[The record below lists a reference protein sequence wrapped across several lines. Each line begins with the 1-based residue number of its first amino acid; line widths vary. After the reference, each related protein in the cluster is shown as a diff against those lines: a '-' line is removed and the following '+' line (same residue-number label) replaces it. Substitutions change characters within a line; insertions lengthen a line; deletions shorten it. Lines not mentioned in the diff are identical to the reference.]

1 MRILA
6 HLPLYP
12 PTSLVGAWL
21 STHQCL
27 AALADR
33 GHQVEVSTY
42 LASGPPWT
50 YSHEGVD
57 VFPRRPLDLTGI
69 DLVVSHLGDRQEA
82 SAAARA
88 AGVPSVRMVHGVPLA
103 GHVLDDDLAVFNS
116 QSLADQVGWAGRQ
129 VVVPPPIWPED
140 YRTTPGDRV
149 TLVNLSP
156 DKGGYHLW
164 KIAERMP
171 HVQFLA
177 VRGGYG
183 PQIRR
188 CLPNVEMIDST
199 LDITTAVYA
208 RTRIL
213 LMPSR
218 VETYGRTALEAACSG
233 IPTIA
238 HPTPGLIESLGDAA
252 TFVDRSSI
260 TSWVAAIDRLFD
272 PAEWLAASR
281 RALARAEQLDPAG
294 DLDRFCTSIESLVG
308 VPA

>member
-1 MRILA
+1 
-6 HLPLYP
+6 
-12 PTSLVGAWL
+12 
-21 STHQCL
+21 
-27 AALADR
+27 
-33 GHQVEVSTY
+33 
-42 LASGPPWT
+42 
-50 YSHEGVD
+50 
-57 VFPRRPLDLTGI
+57 
-69 DLVVSHLGDRQEA
+69 
-82 SAAARA
+82 
-88 AGVPSVRMVHGVPLA
+88 
-103 GHVLDDDLAVFNS
+103 
-116 QSLADQVGWAGRQ
+116 
-129 VVVPPPIWPED
+129 
-140 YRTTPGDRV
+140 
-149 TLVNLSP
+149 
-156 DKGGYHLW
+156 
-164 KIAERMP
+164 MP